1 MLLKKK
7 APETEESPPR
17 KGLAF
22 LFQPKQKTPK
32 MFKALLGSAGKAG
45 LTRLLKMKREQII
58 QVKRQSQLRTS
69 IVRQAP
75 TLIPFQTLGQFGSI

>member
-7 APETEESPPR
+7 APGTEESPPR

-32 MFKALLGSAGKAG
+32 MFKALLGGTGKAG
-45 LTRLLKMKREQII
+45 LTRLLKMKREQTI
-58 QVKRQSQLRTS
+58 QVMRQSEVGAVTDH
-69 IVRQAP
+69 
-75 TLIPFQTLGQFGSI
+75 